1 MVLLVIIGLALVT
14 VLSLTY
20 LALTVYLLEDDAIA
34 IRLRAINGFVQGR
47 SNIDAALARPFKQRI
62 VFPRIGEIA
71 SRLNRFTPR
80 AIRRLAEEKMRM
92 DSGFCGRNPR
102 KVLLLSGVL
111 ACGLPVIIV
120 MLMNH
125 IGAPAQ
131 KIIGLAISIVSVGFY
146 IPFLLIN
153 RKILL
158 RKTSMQKALP
168 DVLDLLTVSI
178 EAGLEFDEALAK
190 LVEQIQGPLVD
201 EFTRSLQD
209 IQMGLPRREALQ
221 AMGARCGVDDLSLLI
236 TSLIQAD
243 QSGESIG
250 KVLRVQAAA
259 IREQRRPRAE
269 GKAQMVLAKILF
281 LIVLWIVS
289 AIIVVQLVRR

>member
-1 MVLLVIIGLALVT
+1 
-14 VLSLTY
+14 
-20 LALTVYLLEDDAIA
+20 
-34 IRLRAINGFVQGR
+34 
-47 SNIDAALARPFKQRI
+47 
-62 VFPRIGEIA
+62 
-71 SRLNRFTPR
+71 
-80 AIRRLAEEKMRM
+80 
-92 DSGFCGRNPR
+92 
-102 KVLLLSGVL
+102 
-111 ACGLPVIIV
+111 
-120 MLMNH
+120 
-125 IGAPAQ
+125 
-131 KIIGLAISIVSVGFY
+131 VSVGFY